1 MNEYAFLKATKPSVS
16 KGISRSAKVQW
27 HGLNM
32 NAHAD
37 TGYIVDGRNFYV
49 TADGTLR
56 AVDVPCELKWWNKV
70 ANNNKPEN
78 YKEGDITPLGFMG
91 IDGKLFFVYNVGN
104 DLVDGTAT
112 NVDIVRITDVVKDDE
127 DDSYTCNVSHAEL
140 SNKVVSLAFSE
151 RSLARYNV
159 WTGGSDIV
167 SGEYKPRLLVY
178 PDKVWLDFKDEW
190 EADTTI
196 IPISRY
202 KIMKKTT
209 VKTRVSQKTYNT
221 EIGAGENPN
230 SKGEWKYNLSDGTY
244 SYFNTPDGEG
254 WHDESNTSEEV
265 YGYADEPYDIS
276 GPPSETKTD
285 VTYSVEET
293 GRPDNT
299 TFKMLT
305 VETTT
310 TTTTVAYEFITD
322 ENAAVPGADFISPW
336 NNRIFGV
343 DGTKIFASAAGSYVD
358 YDLDTADD
366 FDGNNAWYS
375 ATQSGGDFTHICT
388 YGGRPIAFK
397 ADMLYELYNDKN
409 PFRIKEI
416 SRIGTF
422 NGSSVCEVN
431 STLFYASKDG
441 IYAYGGSYPRSVSE
455 GFIDKARLE
464 DGKFTKC
471 VAGSYD
477 GKYFVRVPLGN
488 NYDDSFNP
496 ILVFD
501 TATGTWSISA
511 LFEKDVAY
519 FAECDGKF
527 FAVLNDG
534 KIYHMNSGNKAGLHW
549 YFETPVI
556 TEGTADRKVLE
567 KVQMLVKFHGSGS
580 VNVSVKYDNG
590 AYEDIG
596 TLEKNGG
603 VHPLYCKVR
612 KSDHAVRYIK
622 FDCVGDVEIL
632 TFEQFLS
639 QGGDR

>member
-1 MNEYAFLKATKPSVS
+1 
-16 KGISRSAKVQW
+16 
-27 HGLNM
+27 M

-56 AVDVPCELKWWNKV
+56 AVDVPVLFDDSHT
-70 ANNNKPEN
+70 
-78 YKEGDITPLGFMG
+78 GTPLAFCG
-91 IDGKLFFVYNVGN
+91 IDGKLFYVYCHEYTEDNK
-104 DLVDGTAT
+104 TKY
-112 NVDIVRITDVVKDDE
+112 NVDIIRYKNSDNSSDCSSANLLKDTE
-127 DDSYTCNVSHAEL
+127 SS
-140 SNKVVSLAFSE
+140 SKE

-178 PDKVWLDFKDEW
+178 PDKKWLSFNDNKWNATD
-190 EADTTI
+190 I
-196 IPISRY
+196 MRY
-202 KIMKKTT
+202 VIMKKVTENKSIVQNFYYDKKVTLPEGTEADKDGWWYVDENGKYT
-209 VKTRVSQKTYNT
+209 VSATPSSSGKSYPSTSTESVYSYCDDGDIENGNVVPDDEERTDGETVSYSVSQAPINDVMVDM
-221 EIGAGENPN
+221 
-230 SKGEWKYNLSDGTY
+230 LC
-244 SYFNTPDGEG
+244 
-254 WHDESNTSEEV
+254 V
-265 YGYADEPYDIS
+265 
-276 GPPSETKTD
+276 ET
-285 VTYSVEET
+285 V
-293 GRPDNT
+293 NT
-299 TFKMLT
+299 TFK
-305 VETTT
+305 TTYILKSDKSY
-310 TTTTVAYEFITD
+310 AIP
-322 ENAAVPGADFISPW
+322 NADFITPF

-388 YGGRPIAFK
+388 YGGRPVAFK

-431 STLFYASKDG
+431 STLFYANKDG

-455 GFIDKARLE
+455 GFIDKSKLDTGR
-464 DGKFTKC
+464 FTGC
-471 VAGSYD
+471 AAGSYD
-477 GKYFVRVPLGN
+477 GRYFVRVPMN
-488 NYDDSFNP
+488 DDTVKSDDIEYEHP
-496 ILVFD
+496 ILTFD
-501 TATGTWSISA
+501 THTGTWSVLSVFDNDIS
-511 LFEKDVAY
+511 Y

-527 FAVLNDG
+527 FAVLDNG
-534 KIYHMNSGNKAGLHW
+534 EIYHMNSGNKAGLHW

-580 VNVSVKYDNG
+580 VKVSVKYDNG
-590 AYEDIG
+590 EYDFVG
-596 TLEKNGG
+596 KLENYDSG
-603 VHPLYCKVR
+603 VHPLYCKVS

-639 QGGDR
+639 SGGDR

>member
-56 AVDVPCELKWWNKV
+56 AVD
-70 ANNNKPEN
+70 KPVLFDGEHT
-78 YKEGDITPLGFMG
+78 GTPLAFCG
-91 IDGKLFFVYNVGN
+91 IDGKLFYVYNKGN
-104 DLVDGTAT
+104 N
-112 NVDIVRITDVVKDDE
+112 NVDIIRYIDLETAE
-127 DDSYTCNVSHAEL
+127 NGDSIANL
-140 SNKVVSLAFSE
+140 SNTSVLSDDM

-178 PDKVWLDFKDEW
+178 PDKKWLSFNDNKWNATD
-190 EADTTI
+190 I
-196 IPISRY
+196 MRY
-202 KIMKKTT
+202 VIMKKVTENKSIVQNFYYDKKVTLPEGTEADKDGWWYVDENGKYT
-209 VKTRVSQKTYNT
+209 VSATPSSSGKSYPSTSTESVYSYCDDGDIENGNVVPDDEERTDGETVSYSVSQAPINDVMVDM
-221 EIGAGENPN
+221 
-230 SKGEWKYNLSDGTY
+230 LC
-244 SYFNTPDGEG
+244 
-254 WHDESNTSEEV
+254 V
-265 YGYADEPYDIS
+265 
-276 GPPSETKTD
+276 ET
-285 VTYSVEET
+285 V
-293 GRPDNT
+293 NT
-299 TFKMLT
+299 TYK
-305 VETTT
+305 TTYILKSDKSY
-310 TTTTVAYEFITD
+310 AIP
-322 ENAAVPGADFISPW
+322 NADFISPW

-388 YGGRPIAFK
+388 YGGRPVAFK

-455 GFIDKARLE
+455 GFIDKSKLDAGR
-464 DGKFTKC
+464 FTGC
-471 VAGSYD
+471 AAGTYD
-477 GKYFVRVPLGN
+477 GRYLVRVPMNQDTVISNGHS
-488 NYDDSFNP
+488 YKKP
-496 ILVFD
+496 ILAFD
-501 TATGTWSISA
+501 TATGTWSVLSVFDNDIS
-511 LFEKDVAY
+511 Y

-527 FAVLNDG
+527 FAVLDSG
-534 KIYHMNSGNKAGLHW
+534 EIYQINSGNKDKINW

-567 KVQMLVKFHGSGS
+567 KIQMLIKFHGSGS
-580 VNVSVKYDNG
+580 VKVSVKYDNDE
-590 AYEDIG
+590 YVVIG
-596 TLEKNGG
+596 ELSKSHG
-603 VHPLYCKVR
+603 VHPLYCKVT

-622 FDCVGDVEIL
+622 FDCVGDIEIL

>member
-16 KGISRSAKVQW
+16 KGISRSAKIQW

-37 TGYIVDGRNFYV
+37 TGYIVDGRNFYI

-56 AVDVPCELKWWNKV
+56 AVDEPALFDD
-70 ANNNKPEN
+70 AHL
-78 YKEGDITPLGFMG
+78 GTPLALCG
-91 IDGKLFFVYNVGN
+91 IDGKLFYVY
-104 DLVDGTAT
+104 DDGA
-112 NVDIVRITDVVKDDE
+112 DITVIRYDGDRKDDVVIGANESD
-127 DDSYTCNVSHAEL
+127 AP
-140 SNKVVSLAFSE
+140 

-178 PDKVWLDFKDEW
+178 PDKVWLDFVNTWSDK
-190 EADTTI
+190 TQI
-196 IPISRY
+196 QRY
-202 KIMKKTT
+202 KIIKKTT
-209 VKTRVSQKTYNT
+209 TKTRVSQKTYNT
-221 EIGAGENPN
+221 EISDGTPEK
-230 SKGEWKYNLSDGTY
+230 KGEWIYNENTGSYMFY
-244 SYFNTPDGEG
+244 SIPDGEG
-254 WHDESNTSEEV
+254 WHDEANTHEEV
-265 YGYADEPYDIS
+265 YGYADEKYNIEASVP
-276 GPPSETKTD
+276 ETKTD
-285 VTYSVEET
+285 TTYSVEEA
-293 GRPDNT
+293 GRPDGT
-299 TFKMLT
+299 SFRMLT

-310 TTTTVAYEFITD
+310 TTTSESYEFVKD
-322 ENAAVPGADFISPW
+322 ETSSVPNADFIAPW

-388 YGGRPIAFK
+388 YGGRPVAFK

-422 NGSSVCEVN
+422 NGASVCEVN

-455 GFIDKARLE
+455 GFIDKAKLDTGR
-464 DGKFTKC
+464 FTGC
-471 VAGSYD
+471 AAGTYD
-477 GKYFVRVPLGN
+477 GKYLVRVPMNEDTVISNGHS
-488 NYDDSFNP
+488 YKKP
-496 ILVFD
+496 ILAFD
-501 TATGTWSISA
+501 TAMGTWSVLSVFDNDIS
-511 LFEKDVAY
+511 Y

-527 FAVLNDG
+527 FAVLDNG
-534 KIYHMNSGNKAGLHW
+534 EIYHMNSGNKDETKW

-567 KVQMLVKFHGSGS
+567 KIQMLVKFHGEGK
-580 VNVSVKYDNG
+580 VKVSVKYDNG
-590 AYEDIG
+590 TYEDIG
-596 TLEKNGG
+596 AIEKVSG
-603 VHPLYCKVR
+603 VHPLYCKVA

>member
-56 AVDVPCELKWWNKV
+56 AVD
-70 ANNNKPEN
+70 KPVLFDGEHT
-78 YKEGDITPLGFMG
+78 GTPLAFCG
-91 IDGKLFFVYNVGN
+91 IDGKLFYVY
-104 DLVDGTAT
+104 DDGE
-112 NVDIVRITDVVKDDE
+112 NITVIRYNGDNQDDVVIGANESD
-127 DDSYTCNVSHAEL
+127 AP
-140 SNKVVSLAFSE
+140 

-178 PDKVWLDFKDEW
+178 PDKVWLDFVNNWTDK
-190 EADTTI
+190 T
-196 IPISRY
+196 PIQRY
-202 KIMKKTT
+202 KIIKKTT
-209 VKTRVSQKTYNT
+209 TKTRVSQKTYNT
-221 EIGAGENPN
+221 EISDGTPKK
-230 SKGEWKYNLSDGTY
+230 KGEWIYNENND
-244 SYFNTPDGEG
+244 SYMFYNIPDGEG
-254 WHDESNTSEEV
+254 WHDEANTHEEV
-265 YGYADEPYDIS
+265 YGYADEKYSIEASVP
-276 GPPSETKTD
+276 ETKTD
-285 VTYSVEET
+285 TTYSVEET
-293 GRPDNT
+293 GRLDGT
-299 TFKMLT
+299 SFRMLT

-310 TTTTVAYEFITD
+310 TTTSESYEFVKD
-322 ENAAVPGADFISPW
+322 ETSSVPNADFISPW

-388 YGGRPIAFK
+388 YGGRPVAFK

-455 GFIDKARLE
+455 GFIDKAKLDTGR
-464 DGKFTKC
+464 FTGC
-471 VAGSYD
+471 TAGTYD
-477 GKYFVRVPLGN
+477 GRYLVRVPQVNDTVTSNGHI
-488 NYDDSFNP
+488 YKHP
-496 ILVFD
+496 ILAFD
-501 TATGTWSISA
+501 TAMGTWSVLSVFDNDIS
-511 LFEKDVAY
+511 Y

-527 FAVLNDG
+527 FAVLDNG
-534 KIYHMNSGNKAGLHW
+534 EIYHMNSGNKDETNW

-567 KVQMLVKFHGSGS
+567 KVQMLVKFHGGGS
-580 VNVSVKYDNG
+580 VKVSVKYDNG
-590 AYEDIG
+590 VYEQIG
-596 TLEKNGG
+596 ELKKDAGI
-603 VHPLYCKVR
+603 HPLYCKVR

-639 QGGDR
+639 SGGER

>member
-56 AVDVPCELKWWNKV
+56 AVDVPALFDD
-70 ANNNKPEN
+70 AHL
-78 YKEGDITPLGFMG
+78 GTPLALCG
-91 IDGKLFFVYNVGN
+91 IDGKLFYVYRKSGI
-104 DLVDGTAT
+104 
-112 NVDIVRITDVVKDDE
+112 NVDVVRYDNLSDSSEFVVVD
-127 DDSYTCNVSHAEL
+127 L
-140 SNKVVSLAFSE
+140 SNSSLLSE
-151 RSLARYNV
+151 SHRSLARYNV

-167 SGEYKPRLLVY
+167 SGKYKPRLLIY
-178 PDKVWLDFKDEW
+178 PDKAWLGFKDEW
-190 EADTTI
+190 KTDTTI

-322 ENAAVPGADFISPW
+322 KNAAVPGADFISPW

-388 YGGRPIAFK
+388 YGGRPVAFK

-455 GFIDKARLE
+455 GFIDKSMLDTGR
-464 DGKFTKC
+464 FTGC
-471 VAGSYD
+471 TAGTYD
-477 GKYFVRVPLGN
+477 GRYLVRVPQVNDTVTSNGHI
-488 NYDDSFNP
+488 YKHP
-496 ILVFD
+496 ILAFD
-501 TATGTWSISA
+501 TATGTWSVLSVFDYDIS
-511 LFEKDVAY
+511 Y

-527 FAVLNDG
+527 FAVLDNG
-534 KIYHMNSGNKAGLHW
+534 EIYYMNSGSKDETNW

-556 TEGTADRKVLE
+556 TDGAADRKVLE
-567 KVQMLVKFHGSGS
+567 KIQMLIKFHGSGS
-580 VNVSVKYDNG
+580 VKVSVKYDNDE
-590 AYEDIG
+590 YVVIG
-596 TLEKNGG
+596 ELSKSHG
-603 VHPLYCKVR
+603 VHPLYCKVS

-622 FDCVGDVEIL
+622 FDCVGDIEIL